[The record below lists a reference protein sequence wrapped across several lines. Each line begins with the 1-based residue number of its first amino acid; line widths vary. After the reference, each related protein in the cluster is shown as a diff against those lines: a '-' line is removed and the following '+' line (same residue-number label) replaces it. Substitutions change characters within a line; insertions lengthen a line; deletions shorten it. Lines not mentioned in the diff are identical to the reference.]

1 MSLVVVSQAEGRV
14 PVTVFELQDRVNLG
28 NTAELEQAGKDAHT
42 NGARDLVIDISKVD
56 SFTSAGIRALMVV
69 YKLFSGDEGQKSRHV
84 KLVSPTNYVRE
95 VLEVAGITNSIE
107 IYDTLDEAIA
117 SF

>member
-1 MSLVVVSQAEGRV
+1 MGLVKISQAKGRI

-28 NTAELEQAGKDAHT
+28 NTAELEQAGKEAYASGT
-42 NGARDLVIDISKVD
+42 RDLVIDISKVD
-56 SFTSAGIRALMVV
+56 SFTSAGIRALLII
-69 YKLFSGDEGQKSRHV
+69 YKLLAGDEGKKSKHV

-95 VLEVAGITNSIE
+95 VLEVSEMSDSIE
-107 IYDTLDEAIA
+107 IYDTLEEAIT